1 MCGIMGY
8 YCFGKK
14 YPDKNK
20 IKTMFELLESRGRD
34 ASGFAFIRNDNLVV
48 HKAAIRS
55 SEMVQTKEWKE
66 LVLPQI
72 LIAHTRMKT
81 QGSEKNN
88 YNNHPIFN
96 KEGLCI
102 CHNGMISNY
111 AEIFGKQKREAEV
124 DSEAILS
131 VLSTKGKGDKI
142 KKVFERLEGSF
153 AFACI
158 DKNDADIL
166 TLVKKDNPL
175 ELYNDVANDIL
186 YFCSE
191 TDIMREALGI
201 LKDTKRG
208 FNIGEGNYHHY
219 TMENNYCLIVNKDG
233 VESYKRY
240 SPKRS
245 WLQDS
250 YYYDR
255 SVKHSKDEDALMVEC
270 PWCYGQ
276 TVFYEHNLINRCE
289 NCGLDINEDDFYV

>member
-1 MCGIMGY
+1 MGY

-20 IKTMFELLESRGRD
+20 LTTMFELLESRGRD
-34 ASGFAFIRNDNLVV
+34 ASGFAFIMNGNLVV

-55 SEMVQTKEWKE
+55 SEMIHTKEWKE
-66 LVLPQI
+66 LVLPAI
-72 LIAHTRMKT
+72 FIAHTRMKT

-88 YNNHPIFN
+88 YNNHPLFN
-96 KEGLCI
+96 KEGLCLV
-102 CHNGMISNY
+102 HNGMIHNDE
-111 AEIFGKQKREAEV
+111 EIFGKQKRDAEV

-131 VLSTKGKGDKI
+131 VLSAKGKGDKI
-142 KKVFERLEGSF
+142 KKVFDKLEGSF

-158 DKNDADIL
+158 DKNNPDIL
-166 TLVKKDNPL
+166 TLVKKDNPV
-175 ELYNDVANDIL
+175 ELYYDVSDDIL

-201 LKDTKRG
+201 RKDTKRG

-240 SPKRS
+240 SPKRDDWRYNAFYGAS
-245 WLQDS
+245 HRETS
-250 YYYDR
+250 
-255 SVKHSKDEDALMVEC
+255 EDLLVEC
-270 PWCYGQ
+270 PWCFAMTTYYDGKL
-276 TVFYEHNLINRCE
+276 FNRCE
-289 NCGLDINEDDFYV
+289 HCGQPLEEEDLYV